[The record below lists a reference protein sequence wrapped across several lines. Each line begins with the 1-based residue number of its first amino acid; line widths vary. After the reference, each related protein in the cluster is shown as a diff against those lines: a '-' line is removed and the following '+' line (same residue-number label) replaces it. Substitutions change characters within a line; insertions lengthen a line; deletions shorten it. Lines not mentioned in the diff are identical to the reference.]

1 MSNKIRVMSGLYL
14 LSISEQIRSAW
25 ESSGQCIVTKNVHGY
40 FDIPRIIFPYLE
52 DFKNYTRA
60 RKQLT
65 SRDLKLGWGLLLE

>member
-1 MSNKIRVMSGLYL
+1 MGKGRALVSA
-14 LSISEQIRSAW
+14 LSQ
-25 ESSGQCIVTKNVHGY
+25 KNVHGY

-52 DFKNYTRA
+52 DFKIYTRA